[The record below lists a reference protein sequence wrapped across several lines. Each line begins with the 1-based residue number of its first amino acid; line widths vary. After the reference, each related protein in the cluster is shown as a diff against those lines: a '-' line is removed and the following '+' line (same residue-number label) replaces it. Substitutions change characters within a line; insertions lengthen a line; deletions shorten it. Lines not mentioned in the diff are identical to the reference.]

1 MLACAREP
9 LKQMKKTLS
18 INHRILLFGALG
30 LSLAPLFLSGCSA
43 GFQFA
48 PVKSMSE
55 EKFNLAIKVRD
66 EALMQ
71 LHKRLEAIEKS
82 KQEKK

>member
-1 MLACAREP
+1 
-9 LKQMKKTLS
+9 MKKALS

-43 GFQFA
+43 GFQFT

-71 LHKRLEAIEKS
+71 LHKRLEAIENA
-82 KQEKK
+82 KQGKK